1 MKGPCNSYL
10 RGPFTFVTA
19 LFLGRSVSAADGW
32 VYPVSPTYRL
42 LRPRAEALTPP
53 VLDDDQRRVVGHR
66 GGPLLVLAG
75 PGTGKTTTL
84 VEAIVERI
92 EGRGADPESVLALTF
107 SRKAA
112 EQLRDRVTARLGRTT
127 SSTLCATF
135 HSFAYGLVRRY
146 SPPDL
151 YVDPLRLLSAPEQ
164 DVVVRGLLTREDE
177 SVAWPAGL
185 AGALE
190 TRGFARELGDL
201 MARTTERGL
210 GSRRLRELGLA
221 ESRPELVAAADF
233 MDQYDAVLGSQNALD
248 YPSLIADAVAMLQ
261 DPDHPARADLR
272 AQYSHVFVDEYQD
285 TDPSQLALLQAVA
298 GDGRNLTVV
307 GDPLQSIYGFRGA
320 DVRGILQFP
329 TMFPRRDEGRA
340 DVVVLRTTRRFG
352 PRLLEASRRVA
363 GRIGLP
369 GTIGEA
375 EQRAFLDPVAAGEHG
390 DGRAQVLTFDTA
402 RAETEALAD
411 LLRRAHLEDGI
422 GWSDM
427 AVLVR
432 SGRTTIP
439 GLRRALMAAGVPVEV
454 SSDETPLVREP
465 AVLPLLDALHA
476 VADPHGWLDAERA
489 HGLLVSPLAG
499 LDATDV
505 RALARALRRRDQ
517 QGDEPARS
525 SPELLLAALRDP
537 DELDELDLAAARRA
551 RAVARLLGD
560 ARSRLDDGGTVEEVL
575 WELWA
580 GTTWPGRLRRLAE
593 RGGAAARYAHRD
605 LDAVCALFE
614 TAARAEEQRGH
625 TSVETFLET
634 LRAQQIPADTLA
646 DRGVRGDAV
655 RLLTAHRAKGL
666 EWRLVAV
673 FHAQEEAWPD
683 LRRRASLL
691 RADEIGHDGL
701 QTRVTTREL
710 LAEERR
716 LFYVACTRAR
726 ERLLVT
732 AVASPDD
739 DGEQPSRFLAELGLD
754 VEHRQGRPPRPLSL
768 DGLVADLRRTVADET
783 APEPLRLAAARRL
796 ACLKAEEVDGRPLVP
811 AADPATWW
819 GTRAPSAG
827 DVPVRPAD
835 QPLRI
840 TASALTAIGECPAR
854 WFLEREAGGERAST
868 QSQGFGKVVHALADR
883 ISRGDLGGA
892 DDAGEV
898 VEELMTH
905 IDRVWQE
912 IPFRTPW
919 SAPHEREEARAA
931 LTRFLAW
938 HRRPGA
944 RTVLGTEQEVRAS
957 VTLPDGSEV
966 SLHGYADRLEIDDEG
981 RVVVIDLK
989 TTKYPPQD
997 GEIATNA
1004 QLGLYQ
1010 LAVEQ
1015 GAVDQVLGRP
1025 GVPGGAEL
1033 WQLRKDVRGALKV
1046 QRQDSLEPGPE
1057 RPIEQQLGEAA
1068 EIIRSEVFPTR
1079 PGQQCERC
1087 DFRLMCPAQSSHTV
1101 LS

>member
-1 MKGPCNSYL
+1 VNS
-10 RGPFTFVTA
+10 P
-19 LFLGRSVSAADGW
+19 S
-32 VYPVSPTYRL
+32 YRL
-42 LRPRAEALTPP
+42 VRPRAEVLAAPS
-53 VLDDDQRRVVGHR
+53 LDDAQRQVVDHPS
-66 GGPLLVLAG
+66 GPLLVLAG

-84 VEAIVERI
+84 VEAIVDRI
-92 EGRGADPESVLALTF
+92 EGRGVDPEAVLALTF

-127 SSTLCATF
+127 SSTLCSTF

-146 SPPDL
+146 SSPEL
-151 YVDPLRLLSAPEQ
+151 YADPLRLLSAPEQ
-164 DVVVRGLLTREDE
+164 DVVVRGLLTREAE
-177 SVAWPAGL
+177 SVGWPAGL
-185 AGALE
+185 AAALD
-190 TRGFARELGDL
+190 TRGFARELGAL

-210 GSRRLRELGLA
+210 GSRRLRQLGLA
-221 ESRPELVAAADF
+221 EGRPELVAAADF
-233 MDQYDAVLGSQNALD
+233 MEQYDEVLGSLNALD

-261 DPDHPARADLR
+261 DPDHPARTDLR
-272 AQYSHVFVDEYQD
+272 AQYSEVFVDEYQD
-285 TDPSQLALLQAVA
+285 TDPSQLALLRALA

-307 GDPLQSIYGFRGA
+307 GDPHQSIYGFRGA

-329 TMFPRRDEGRA
+329 TMFPRADSTRA

-369 GTIGEA
+369 GTIGETD
-375 EQRAFLDPVAAGEHG
+375 QRAFLEPVTQSEHG
-390 DGRAQVLTFDTA
+390 AGRAEVTTFDTA
-402 RAETEALAD
+402 RAETEGLAD
-411 LLRRAHLEDGI
+411 LLRRAHLEDGV

-439 GLRRALMAAGVPVEV
+439 ALRRALMAAGVPVEV
-454 SSDETPLVREP
+454 AADETPLVREP

-476 VADPHGWLDAERA
+476 VADPTGWLDVDRA
-489 HGLLVSPLAG
+489 HSLLVSPLAG
-499 LDATDV
+499 LDAGDV
-505 RALARALRRRDQ
+505 RALARALRRREQVRAD
-517 QGDEPARS
+517 GSVRS

-537 DELDELDLAAARRA
+537 TELDDIDLPAARRA
-551 RAVARLLGD
+551 AALAGLL
-560 ARSRLDDGGTVEEVL
+560 RSSRTRLDGGGTVEEVL
-575 WELWA
+575 WELWS
-580 GTTWPGRLRRLAE
+580 GTPWPARLRALAE

-605 LDAVCALFE
+605 LDAIVALFE

-625 TSVETFLET
+625 TSVESFLET

-655 RLLTAHRAKGL
+655 RLLTAHRSKGL

-673 FHAQEEAWPD
+673 VHVQEEAWPD
-683 LRRRASLL
+683 LRRRGSLL

-701 QTRVTTREL
+701 QARATTREL

-732 AVASPDD
+732 AVRSPDD
-739 DGEQPSRFLAELGLD
+739 DGEQPSRFLAELGLEI
-754 VEHRQGRPPRPLSL
+754 EHRQGRPPRPLSL
-768 DGLVADLRRTVADET
+768 DGLVADLRRTVADPCSSEQ
-783 APEPLRLAAARRL
+783 LRVAAARRL
-796 ACLKAEEVDGRPLVP
+796 AALATQEVNGRPVAP

-819 GTRAPSAG
+819 GTRAVSRSTA
-827 DVPVRPAD
+827 PVRPD
-835 QPLRI
+835 DEPLRL
-840 TASALTAIGECPAR
+840 TASALTALGDCPAR

-868 QSQGFGKVVHALADR
+868 QSQGFGNVVHALADR
-883 ISRGDLGGA
+883 VSRGEVGGSG
-892 DDAGEV
+892 DHDAV
-898 VEELMTH
+898 VEELMALV
-905 IDRVWQE
+905 DQVWEE

-919 SAPHEREEARAA
+919 SSSRERQEARSA
-931 LTRFLAW
+931 LSRFLAW
-938 HRRPGA
+938 HRRPDA
-944 RTVLGTEQEVRAS
+944 RTVLATEQEVRAS

-989 TTKYPPQD
+989 TTKYPPLE
-997 GEIATNA
+997 GEIATNP

-1015 GAVDQVLGRP
+1015 GALDHLLDGP
-1025 GVPGGAEL
+1025 GQPGGAEL
-1033 WQLRKDVRGALKV
+1033 WQLRKDTRGLLKV
-1046 QRQDSLEPGPE
+1046 QRQEALEPGVE
-1057 RPIEQQLGEAA
+1057 RPIEQQLTEAA

-1079 PGQQCERC
+1079 PGQQCDRC
-1087 DFRLMCPAQSSHTV
+1087 DFRLMCPALNSQTV

>member
-1 MKGPCNSYL
+1 MTTS
-10 RGPFTFVTA
+10 
-19 LFLGRSVSAADGW
+19 
-32 VYPVSPTYRL
+32 YRL
-42 LRPRAEALTPP
+42 LRPRGTAPSPPAL
-53 VLDDDQRRVVGHR
+53 DADQRRVVEHP

-75 PGTGKTTTL
+75 PGAGKTTTL

-92 EGRGADPESVLALTF
+92 EGRGVDPESVLALTF

-112 EQLRDRVTARLGRTT
+112 EQLRDRVIGRLGRTT
-127 SSTLCATF
+127 SSTLCSTF

-151 YVDPLRLLSAPEQ
+151 YADPVRLLSAPEQ
-164 DVVVRGLLTREDE
+164 DVVVRSLLTREAE

-185 AGALE
+185 SAAVE
-190 TRGFARELGDL
+190 TRGFARELGAL
-201 MARTTERGL
+201 MARTTEWGL
-210 GSRRLRELGLA
+210 GSQRLRELGVA
-221 ESRPELVAAADF
+221 EGRPELVAAADF
-233 MDQYDAVLGSQNALD
+233 MEQYDTVLASQNALD

-261 DPDHPARADLR
+261 DPDHPALRDLR

-285 TDPSQLALLQAVA
+285 TDPSQLALLRAIA
-298 GDGRNLTVV
+298 GGGRNLVVV

-320 DVRGILQFP
+320 DVRGILRFP
-329 TMFPRRDEGRA
+329 TMFPTVDGRRA

-375 EQRAFLDPVAAGEHG
+375 EQQAFLDPLAVVDHG
-390 DGRAQVLTFDTA
+390 DGRAQALTFDTD

-432 SGRTTIP
+432 SGRGTIP
-439 GLRRALMAAGVPVEV
+439 GLRRSLMAAGVPVEV
-454 SSDETPLVREP
+454 AADETPLVREP
-465 AVLPLLDALHA
+465 AVLPLLDALNA

-489 HGLLVSPLAG
+489 HALLVSPLAG
-499 LDATDV
+499 LDAADV
-505 RALARALRRRDQ
+505 RALGRALRRRDQ
-517 QGDEPARS
+517 GSGGASRSSADLLLSAVREPA
-525 SPELLLAALRDP
+525 
-537 DELDELDLAAARRA
+537 ELDGLDAPAARRA
-551 RAVARLLGD
+551 GALARLLRD
-560 ARSRLDDGGTVEEVL
+560 ARARLDGGATVEEVL
-575 WELWA
+575 WELWS
-580 GTTWPGRLRRLAE
+580 GTAWPSRLRALAD

-605 LDAVCALFE
+605 LDAICALFE
-614 TAARAEEQRGH
+614 TAARAEEKRGH
-625 TSVETFLET
+625 TSIESFLDT
-634 LRAQQIPADTLA
+634 LCAQQIPADTLA

-655 RLLTAHRAKGL
+655 RLLTAHRSKGL

-673 FHAQEEAWPD
+673 VHVQEETWPD
-683 LRRRASLL
+683 LRRRTGLL

-701 QTRVTTREL
+701 QERATTREL

-726 ERLLVT
+726 ERLVVT

-739 DGEQPSRFLAELGLD
+739 DGEQPSRFLAELGLE

-783 APEPLRLAAARRL
+783 TSAALRAAAARRL
-796 ACLKAEEVDGRPLVP
+796 ARLAAETANGRPLVP
-811 AADPATWW
+811 TADPATWW
-819 GTRAPSAG
+819 GTRAASAS
-827 DVPVRPAD
+827 DAPVRPDD
-835 QPLRI
+835 QPLRL
-840 TASALTAIGECPAR
+840 TASALTALGECPAR

-868 QSQGFGKVVHALADR
+868 QSQGFGQVVHALADR
-883 ISRGDLGGA
+883 ISRGELGDG
-892 DDAGEV
+892 DVEEV
-898 VEELMTH
+898 VDELMVH
-905 IDRVWQE
+905 VDQVWDE

-919 SAPHEREEARAA
+919 SAARERAEARAA
-931 LTRFLAW
+931 LARFLTW

-944 RTVLGTEQEVRAS
+944 RTVLATEQEVRAT
-957 VTLPDGSEV
+957 VTLPDGRAIA
-966 SLHGYADRLEIDDEG
+966 LHGYADRLEIDDDG
-981 RVVVIDLK
+981 RVVVVDLK
-989 TTKYPPQD
+989 TTKYPPLEGD
-997 GEIATNA
+997 IAGDP
-1004 QLGLYQ
+1004 QLGFYQ

-1015 GAVDQVLGRP
+1015 GAVDELLGRP

-1033 WQLRKDVRGALKV
+1033 WQLRKEARGSLKV
-1046 QRQDSLEPGPE
+1046 QRQEPLEPDGE
-1057 RPIEQQLGEAA
+1057 RLIEQQLGEAA
-1068 EIIRSEVFPTR
+1068 AIIRAEVFPTR

-1087 DFRLMCPAQSSHTV
+1087 DFALMCPAQSSRTV

>member
-1 MKGPCNSYL
+1 
-10 RGPFTFVTA
+10 
-19 LFLGRSVSAADGW
+19 VSAAGGW
-32 VYPVSPTYRL
+32 LYVVSPSYRL
-42 LRPRAEALTPP
+42 LRPRAEALSAT
-53 VLDDDQRRVVGHR
+53 VLDADQRRVVEHP

-127 SSTLCATF
+127 SSTLCSTF
-135 HSFAYGLVRRY
+135 HSFAYALVRRY
-146 SPPDL
+146 SPADL
-151 YVDPLRLLSAPEQ
+151 YADPLRLLSAPEQ
-164 DVVVRGLLTREDE
+164 DVVVRGLLTREAE

-185 AGALE
+185 AAALE
-190 TRGFARELGDL
+190 TRGFARELGAL

-221 ESRPELVAAADF
+221 EGRPELVAAADF
-233 MDQYDAVLGSQNALD
+233 MDQYDTVLGSQNALD

-261 DPDHPARADLR
+261 DPEHPALTDLR

-285 TDPSQLALLQAVA
+285 TDPSQIALLQALA
-298 GDGRNLTVV
+298 GGGRDLIVV
-307 GDPLQSIYGFRGA
+307 GDPMQSIYGFRGA

-329 TMFPRRDEGRA
+329 TMFPRPDGRRA

-352 PRLLEASRRVA
+352 PRLLEAARRVA

-369 GTIGEA
+369 GSIGEA
-375 EQRAFLDPVAAGEHG
+375 DQQAFLDPVAAVDRA
-390 DGRAQVLTFDTA
+390 DGRAQVLTFDTD

-411 LLRRAHLEDGI
+411 LLRRAHLEDGV

-439 GLRRALMAAGVPVEV
+439 GLRRSLMAAGVPVEV
-454 SSDETPLVREP
+454 ASDETPLVREP
-465 AVLPLLDALHA
+465 AVLPLLDALNA
-476 VADPHGWLDAERA
+476 VADPRGWLDAERA

-499 LDATDV
+499 LDAADV

-517 QGDEPARS
+517 QAGGAARS
-525 SPELLLAALRDP
+525 SSELLLAALRDP
-537 DELDELDLAAARRA
+537 TELDGIDLSAARRA
-551 RAVARLLGD
+551 RALARLLVG
-560 ARSRLDDGGTVEEVL
+560 ARARLDDGGTVEEVL
-575 WELWA
+575 WELWS
-580 GTTWPGRLRRLAE
+580 GTAWPARLRSLAE

-605 LDAVCALFE
+605 LDAICALFE

-625 TSVETFLET
+625 TSIDTFLDT

-655 RLLTAHRAKGL
+655 RLLTAHRSKGL

-673 FHAQEEAWPD
+673 VHVQEETWPD
-683 LRRRASLL
+683 LRLRASLL

-701 QTRVTTREL
+701 QSRSTTREL

-739 DGEQPSRFLAELGLD
+739 DGEQPSRFLAELGLEI
-754 VEHRQGRPPRPLSL
+754 EHRQGRPPRPLSL
-768 DGLVADLRRTVADET
+768 DGLVAELRRTAADESLSPRLRRS
-783 APEPLRLAAARRL
+783 AAGRLARL
-796 ACLKAEEVDGRPLVP
+796 AGETVNGRPLVP

-819 GTRAPSAG
+819 GTRAISAS
-827 DVPVRPAD
+827 DVAVRATD
-835 QPLRI
+835 QPLRL
-840 TASALTAIGECPAR
+840 TASALTALGECPAR

-868 QSQGFGKVVHALADR
+868 QGQGFGQVVHALADR
-883 ISRGDLGGA
+883 ISRGEVGGDDDL
-892 DDAGEV
+892 EV
-898 VEELMTH
+898 VVDELMEH
-905 IDRVWQE
+905 VDQVWEE

-919 SAPHEREEARAA
+919 SAAREREEARAA

-944 RTVLGTEQEVRAS
+944 RTLLSTEQEVRAS
-957 VTLPDGSEV
+957 VTLPDGSEIA
-966 SLHGYADRLEIDDEG
+966 LRGYADRLEIDDDG

-989 TTKYPPQD
+989 TTKYPPLEGD
-997 GEIATNA
+997 IATDA
-1004 QLGLYQ
+1004 QLGFYQ

-1015 GAVDQVLGRP
+1015 GALDELLDRP

-1033 WQLRKDVRGALKV
+1033 WQLRKEARGTLKV
-1046 QRQDSLEPGPE
+1046 QRQEPLEPGDA
-1057 RPIEQQLGEAA
+1057 RPIEQQLSEAA
-1068 EIIRSEVFPTR
+1068 AIIRAEVFPTR

-1087 DFRLMCPAQSSHTV
+1087 DFRLMCPALNSQTV

>member
-1 MKGPCNSYL
+1 
-10 RGPFTFVTA
+10 
-19 LFLGRSVSAADGW
+19 VSR
-32 VYPVSPTYRL
+32 PSYRL
-42 LRPRAEALTPP
+42 VRPRAEVLAPP
-53 VLDDDQRRVVGHR
+53 ALDDAQRRVVDHP

-127 SSTLCATF
+127 SSTLCSTF

-146 SPPDL
+146 SPADL
-151 YVDPLRLLSAPEQ
+151 YADPLRLLSAPEQ
-164 DVVVRGLLTREDE
+164 DVVVRGLLTREAE
-177 SVAWPAGL
+177 SVAWPPSL
-185 AGALE
+185 AAALE
-190 TRGFARELGDL
+190 TRGFARELSAL

-210 GSRRLRELGLA
+210 GSRRLRDLGLA
-221 ESRPELVAAADF
+221 EGRPELVAAADF
-233 MDQYDAVLGSQNALD
+233 MEQYDAVLGSLNALD

-261 DPDHPARADLR
+261 DPEHPARHDLR

-285 TDPSQLALLQAVA
+285 TDPSQLALLAAIA

-307 GDPLQSIYGFRGA
+307 GDPHQSIYGFRGA
-320 DVRGILQFP
+320 EVRGILQFP
-329 TMFPRRDEGRA
+329 TMFPRADGARA

-369 GTIGEA
+369 GTIGEH
-375 EQRAFLDPVAAGEHG
+375 EQRAFLDPVAAGDHG
-390 DGRAQVLTFDTA
+390 PGRATVITFDTA
-402 RAETEALAD
+402 RAETEGLAD

-422 GWSDM
+422 GWADM

-439 GLRRALMAAGVPVEV
+439 GLRRSLMAAGVPVEV
-454 SSDETPLVREP
+454 ASDETPLVREP
-465 AVLPLLDALHA
+465 AVLPLLDALNA
-476 VADPHGWLDAERA
+476 VADPDGWLDAERA
-489 HGLLVSPLAG
+489 HGLLTSPLAG

-505 RALARALRRRDQ
+505 RALGRALRRREQ
-517 QGDEPARS
+517 RRAEGAARS
-525 SPELLLAALRDP
+525 SPDLLLAALRQPAD
-537 DELDELDLAAARRA
+537 LDGLDVPAARRA
-551 RAVARLLGD
+551 AALARLLAD
-560 ARSRLDDGGTVEEVL
+560 ARASLDAGGTVEEVL
-575 WELWA
+575 WALWA
-580 GTTWPGRLRRLAE
+580 GTPWPGRLRTLAE

-605 LDAVCALFE
+605 LDAVVALFE

-625 TSVETFLET
+625 TSIESFLDT

-646 DRGVRGDAV
+646 DRGVRGDSV
-655 RLLTAHRAKGL
+655 RLLTAHRSKGL

-673 FHAQEEAWPD
+673 VHVQEETWPD
-683 LRRRASLL
+683 LRQRASLL
-691 RADEIGHDGL
+691 RADEVGHDGL
-701 QTRVTTREL
+701 QARATVREL

-716 LFYVACTRAR
+716 LFYVACTRAQ

-732 AVASPDD
+732 AVRSADD
-739 DGEQPSRFLAELGLD
+739 DGEQPSRFLGELGLE

-768 DGLVADLRRTVADET
+768 AGLVAELRRTVADET
-783 APEPLRLAAARRL
+783 RSPQLREAAARRL
-796 ACLKAEEVDGRPLVP
+796 AVLAAEEVNGRRVVP

-819 GTRAPSAG
+819 GTRAVSRSAE
-827 DVPVRPAD
+827 PVRPTD
-835 QPLRI
+835 QPLRL
-840 TASALTAIGECPAR
+840 TASALTAIGDCPAR

-868 QSQGFGKVVHALADR
+868 QSQGFGNVVHALADR
-883 ISRGDLGGA
+883 ISRDELGLTGPGAEGDV
-892 DDAGEV
+892 DRV
-898 VEELMTH
+898 VEELMAH
-905 IDRVWQE
+905 VDQVWEE

-919 SAPHEREEARAA
+919 SASREREEARAA
-931 LTRFLAW
+931 LARFLIW

-944 RTVLGTEQEVRAS
+944 RTLLATEQEVRAS
-957 VTLPDGSEV
+957 VTLPDGREV
-966 SLHGYADRLEIDDEG
+966 SLHGYADRLEIDDDG

-989 TTKYPPQD
+989 TTKYPPQE

-1015 GAVDQVLGRP
+1015 GALDHLLDGP

-1033 WQLRKDVRGALKV
+1033 WQLRKETRGTLKV
-1046 QRQDSLEPGPE
+1046 QRQEPLEPGAD
-1057 RPIEQQLGEAA
+1057 RPIEQQLTEAA
-1068 EIIRSEVFPTR
+1068 GIIRSEVFPTR

-1087 DFRLMCPAQSSHTV
+1087 DFRLMCPALNSQTV

>member
-1 MKGPCNSYL
+1 MS
-10 RGPFTFVTA
+10 
-19 LFLGRSVSAADGW
+19 
-32 VYPVSPTYRL
+32 SPSYRL
-42 LRPRAEALTPP
+42 VRPHVAALTPT
-53 VLDDDQRRVVGHR
+53 LDAEQRRVVEHP

-92 EGRGADPESVLALTF
+92 EGRAADPESVLALTF

-127 SSTLCATF
+127 SSTLCSTF

-146 SPPDL
+146 SPADL
-151 YVDPLRLLSAPEQ
+151 YADPLRLLSAPEQ
-164 DVVVRGLLTREDE
+164 DVVVRGLLSREAE
-177 SVAWPAGL
+177 AVPWPPSL
-185 AGALE
+185 AAALE
-190 TRGFARELGDL
+190 TRGFARELGAL

-210 GSRRLRELGLA
+210 GSRRLRDLGIS
-221 ESRPELVAAADF
+221 EDRPELVAAADF
-233 MDQYDAVLGSQNALD
+233 MEQYDAVLGSLNALD

-285 TDPSQLALLQAVA
+285 TDPSQIALLQAIA
-298 GDGRNLTVV
+298 GDGRDLTVV
-307 GDPLQSIYGFRGA
+307 GDPHQSIYGFRGA

-329 TMFPRRDEGRA
+329 TMFPRADGGRA

-369 GTIGEA
+369 GTIGEE
-375 EQRAFLDPVAAGEHG
+375 EQRAFLDPVAAGDHG
-390 DGRAQVLTFDTA
+390 AGRAHVLTFDTA
-402 RAETEALAD
+402 RAETEGLAD
-411 LLRRAHLEDGI
+411 LLRRAHLEDGL

-439 GLRRALMAAGVPVEV
+439 GLRRSLLAAGVPVEV
-454 SSDETPLVREP
+454 AADETPLVREP
-465 AVLPLLDALHA
+465 AVVPLLDALHA
-476 VADPHGWLDAERA
+476 VADPDGWLDAERA
-489 HGLLVSPLAG
+489 HALLTSPLAG
-499 LDATDV
+499 LDAADV

-517 QGDEPARS
+517 RDDGIARS

-537 DELDELDLAAARRA
+537 AELEGLAEPAARRA
-551 RAVARLLGD
+551 GALSRLLRDG
-560 ARSRLDDGGTVEEVL
+560 RVRLGAGGTVEEVL

-580 GTTWPGRLRRLAE
+580 GTPWPSRLRSLAE
-593 RGGAAARYAHRD
+593 RGGSAARYAHRD
-605 LDAVCALFE
+605 LDAVVALFE

-625 TSVETFLET
+625 TSVEAFLDT

-655 RLLTAHRAKGL
+655 RLLTAHRSKGL

-673 FHAQEEAWPD
+673 VHVQEETWPD
-683 LRRRASLL
+683 LRHRASLL
-691 RADEIGHDGL
+691 RADEVGHDGL
-701 QTRVTTREL
+701 QARATTREL

-732 AVASPDD
+732 AVRSPDD

-754 VEHRQGRPPRPLSL
+754 VDHRQGRPPRPLSL
-768 DGLVADLRRTVADET
+768 DGLVAELRRTVADEGRS
-783 APEPLRLAAARRL
+783 ERLRRAAARRL
-796 ACLKAEEVDGRPLVP
+796 ARLADEEVGGRALVP
-811 AADPATWW
+811 AADPAHWW
-819 GTRAPSAG
+819 GTRALSRSEAPI
-827 DVPVRPAD
+827 RPDD
-835 QPLRI
+835 QPLRL
-840 TASALTAIGECPAR
+840 TASALTALGECPAR

-868 QSQGFGKVVHALADR
+868 QSQGFGNVVHALADR
-883 ISRGDLGGA
+883 ISRGELGDSGSP
-892 DDAGEV
+892 DQV
-898 VEELMTH
+898 VEELMEH
-905 IDRVWQE
+905 VDRVWDE

-919 SAPHEREEARAA
+919 SASREREEARAA
-931 LTRFLAW
+931 LRRFVAW
-938 HRRPGA
+938 HGRPGA
-944 RTVLGTEQEVRAS
+944 RTLLATEQEVRAS
-957 VTLPDGSEV
+957 VTLPDGSRIA
-966 SLHGYADRLEIDDEG
+966 LHGYADRLEIDDDG

-989 TTKYPPQD
+989 TTKYPPQE
-997 GEIATNA
+997 GEIAAHA

-1010 LAVEQ
+1010 LAVEH
-1015 GAVDQVLGRP
+1015 GALDELLGRP

-1033 WQLRKDVRGALKV
+1033 WQLRKETRGALKV
-1046 QRQDSLEPGPE
+1046 QRQEPLQPGE
-1057 RPIEQQLGEAA
+1057 DRPIEQQLVEAA
-1068 EIIRSEVFPTR
+1068 AVIRAEVFPTR

-1087 DFRLMCPAQSSHTV
+1087 DFALMCPAVSSHTV

>member
-1 MKGPCNSYL
+1 VYL
-10 RGPFTFVTA
+10 
-19 LFLGRSVSAADGW
+19 VS
-32 VYPVSPTYRL
+32 SPSYRL
-42 LRPRAEALTPP
+42 LRPRPEVLTAPLLDAE
-53 VLDDDQRRVVGHR
+53 QRRVVDHES
-66 GGPLLVLAG
+66 GPLLVLAG

-92 EGRGADPESVLALTF
+92 DGRGADPESVLALTF

-127 SSTLCATF
+127 SSTLCSTF

-146 SPPDL
+146 SPADL
-151 YVDPLRLLSAPEQ
+151 YADPLRLLSAPEQ
-164 DVVVRGLLTREDE
+164 DVVVRGLLTREAE
-177 SVAWPAGL
+177 SVAWPPSL
-185 AGALE
+185 AAALE
-190 TRGFARELGDL
+190 TRGFARELGAL

-210 GSRRLRELGLA
+210 GSRRLRDLGRA
-221 ESRPELVAAADF
+221 EGRPELVAAADF
-233 MDQYDAVLGSQNALD
+233 MEQYDAVLGSLNALD

-261 DPDHPARADLR
+261 DPEHPARGDLR

-285 TDPSQLALLQAVA
+285 TDPSQLALLHAIA

-307 GDPLQSIYGFRGA
+307 GDPHQSIYGFRGA
-320 DVRGILQFP
+320 EVRGILQFP
-329 TMFPRRDEGRA
+329 TMFPRSDGNRA
-340 DVVVLRTTRRFG
+340 EVVVLRTTRRFG

-375 EQRAFLDPVAAGEHG
+375 EQRTFLDPVADSDHG
-390 DGRAQVLTFDTA
+390 AGRAHVITFDTA
-402 RAETEALAD
+402 RAETEGLAD

-422 GWSDM
+422 GWADM

-439 GLRRALMAAGVPVEV
+439 GLRRSLMAAGVPVEV
-454 SSDETPLVREP
+454 ASDETPLVREP
-465 AVLPLLDALHA
+465 AVLPLLDALNA
-476 VADPHGWLDAERA
+476 VADPDGWLDAERA
-489 HGLLVSPLAG
+489 HGLLTSPLAG

-517 QGDEPARS
+517 QRSDGVARS
-525 SPELLLAALRDP
+525 SPDLLRAALRDP
-537 DELDELDLAAARRA
+537 DELDGIDLPAARRA
-551 RAVARLLGD
+551 GALARLL
-560 ARSRLDDGGTVEEVL
+560 RTTRTRLDAGGTVEEVL

-580 GTTWPGRLRRLAE
+580 GTAWPGRLRGLAE

-605 LDAVCALFE
+605 LDAVVALFE

-625 TSVETFLET
+625 TSIESFLET

-655 RLLTAHRAKGL
+655 RLLTAHRSKGL

-673 FHAQEEAWPD
+673 VHVQEDTWPD
-683 LRRRASLL
+683 LRLRASLL
-691 RADEIGHDGL
+691 RADEVGHDGL
-701 QTRVTTREL
+701 HARASLREL

-732 AVASPDD
+732 AVQSPDD
-739 DGEQPSRFLAELGLD
+739 DGEQPSRFLPELGLD

-768 DGLVADLRRTVADET
+768 DGLVAELRRTVADDTRSER
-783 APEPLRLAAARRL
+783 LRAAAARRL
-796 ACLKAEEVDGRPLVP
+796 ARLADEQVNGRPVVP

-819 GTRAPSAG
+819 GTRAVSRSDA
-827 DVPVRPAD
+827 PVRPAD
-835 QPLRI
+835 APLRL
-840 TASALTAIGECPAR
+840 TASALTALGECPAR

-868 QSQGFGKVVHALADR
+868 QSQGFGNVVHALADR
-883 ISRGDLGGA
+883 IGRGELGGSG
-892 DDAGEV
+892 DIPQV
-898 VEELMTH
+898 VEELMAH
-905 IDRVWQE
+905 VDLVWAE

-919 SAPHEREEARAA
+919 SSSREREEARAA
-931 LTRFLAW
+931 LARFLAW
-938 HRRPGA
+938 HARPDA
-944 RTVLGTEQEVRAS
+944 RTVLATEEEVRAS
-957 VTLPDGSEV
+957 VTLPDGSEI
-966 SLHGYADRLEIDDEG
+966 SLHGYADRLEIDDDG

-989 TTKYPPQD
+989 TTKYPPQE

-1015 GAVDQVLGRP
+1015 GALDHLLDEP

-1033 WQLRKDVRGALKV
+1033 WQLRKETRGTLKV
-1046 QRQDSLEPGPE
+1046 QRQDPLEPGAD
-1057 RPIEQQLGEAA
+1057 RPIEQQLAEAA
-1068 EIIRSEVFPTR
+1068 AVIRAEVFPTK
-1079 PGQQCERC
+1079 PGQQCDRC
-1087 DFRLMCPAQSSHTV
+1087 DFRLMCPALNSQTV

>member
-1 MKGPCNSYL
+1 VNS
-10 RGPFTFVTA
+10 P
-19 LFLGRSVSAADGW
+19 S
-32 VYPVSPTYRL
+32 YRL
-42 LRPRAEALTPP
+42 LRPRAEVVAPP
-53 VLDDDQRRVVGHR
+53 ALDDAQQRVVDHEA
-66 GGPLLVLAG
+66 GPLLVLAG

-92 EGRGADPESVLALTF
+92 EHRGADPESVLALTF

-127 SSTLCATF
+127 SSTLCSTF

-146 SPPDL
+146 SPPEL
-151 YVDPLRLLSAPEQ
+151 YADPVRLLSAPEQ
-164 DVVVRGLLTREDE
+164 DVVVRGLLTREAE
-177 SVAWPAGL
+177 SVAWPPGL
-185 AGALE
+185 AAALE
-190 TRGFARELGDL
+190 TRGFARELGAL

-210 GSRRLRELGLA
+210 GSQRLRALGLR
-221 ESRPELVAAADF
+221 EQRPELVAAADF
-233 MDQYDAVLGSQNALD
+233 MEQYDAVLGNLNALD

-261 DPDHPARADLR
+261 DPDHPARGDLR

-285 TDPSQLALLQAVA
+285 TDPSQLALLQAIA

-307 GDPLQSIYGFRGA
+307 GDPHQSIYGFRGA

-329 TMFPRRDEGRA
+329 TMFPRADGDRA

-375 EQRAFLDPVAAGEHG
+375 DQRAFLDPVAESDHG
-390 DGRAQVLTFDTA
+390 AGRAHVLTFDTA
-402 RAETEALAD
+402 RAETEGLAD
-411 LLRRAHLEDGI
+411 LLRRAHLEDGV
-422 GWSDM
+422 GWADM

-439 GLRRALMAAGVPVEV
+439 ALRRSLMAAGVPVEV

-465 AVLPLLDALHA
+465 AVLPLLDALNA

-499 LDATDV
+499 LDAADV
-505 RALARALRRRDQ
+505 RALGRALRQREHGRAD
-517 QGDEPARS
+517 GVVRS
-525 SPELLLAALRDP
+525 SPELLLAAVRDP
-537 DELDELDLAAARRA
+537 GELAGLDLPAARRA
-551 RAVARLLGD
+551 GALSRLLHASRARLE
-560 ARSRLDDGGTVEEVL
+560 AGGTVEEVL

-580 GTTWPGRLRRLAE
+580 GTGWPSRLRSLAE

-605 LDAVCALFE
+605 LDAVVALFE

-625 TSVETFLET
+625 TSVESFLET

-673 FHAQEEAWPD
+673 VHVQEETWPD
-683 LRRRASLL
+683 LRGRASLL
-691 RADEIGHDGL
+691 RADEIGRDGL
-701 QTRVTTREL
+701 QARATTREL

-732 AVASPDD
+732 AVRSPDD
-739 DGEQPSRFLAELGLD
+739 EGEQPSRFLAELGLD

-768 DGLVADLRRTVADET
+768 EGLVAELRRTVAD
-783 APEPLRLAAARRL
+783 PSRSEPLRAAAARRL
-796 ACLKAEEVDGRPLVP
+796 ARLAREEVGGRPVVA

-819 GTRAPSAG
+819 GTRAVSRSDA
-827 DVPVRPAD
+827 PVRPAD
-835 QPLRI
+835 QPLRL
-840 TASALTAIGECPAR
+840 TASALTALADCPAR

-868 QSQGFGKVVHALADR
+868 QSQGFGNVVHALADR
-883 ISRGDLGGA
+883 IGRHEIDASGDLA
-892 DDAGEV
+892 AV
-898 VEELMTH
+898 VDELMAH
-905 IDRVWQE
+905 VDQVWAE

-919 SAPHEREEARAA
+919 SSSREREEARAA

-938 HRRPGA
+938 HNRPDA
-944 RTVLGTEQEVRAS
+944 RTVLATEEEVRAS
-957 VTLPDGSEV
+957 VTLADGSEV
-966 SLHGYADRLEIDDEG
+966 SLHGYADRLEIDDDG

-989 TTKYPPQD
+989 TTKYPPQESD
-997 GEIATNA
+997 IATHP

-1015 GAVDQVLGRP
+1015 GALDHLLDEP

-1033 WQLRKDVRGALKV
+1033 WQLRKEARGTLKV
-1046 QRQDSLEPGPE
+1046 QHQPPLETGGD
-1057 RPIEQQLGEAA
+1057 RPIEQQLTEAV
-1068 EIIRSEVFPTR
+1068 EIIRAEVFPTR

-1087 DFRLMCPAQSSHTV
+1087 DFRMMCPALNSQTV

>member
-1 MKGPCNSYL
+1 M
-10 RGPFTFVTA
+10 
-19 LFLGRSVSAADGW
+19 
-32 VYPVSPTYRL
+32 YPVSPSYRL
-42 LRPRAEALTPP
+42 LRPRAEAVTAPA
-53 VLDDDQRRVVGHR
+53 LDAQQRRVVEHA

-84 VEAIVERI
+84 VEAIVECI
-92 EGRGADPESVLALTF
+92 EGRGVDPESVLALTF

-127 SSTLCATF
+127 SSTLCSTF

-164 DVVVRGLLTREDE
+164 DVVVRGLLTRAEE

-185 AGALE
+185 AAALE

-221 ESRPELVAAADF
+221 EGRPELVAAADF
-233 MDQYDAVLGSQNALD
+233 MEQYDAVLGSQNALD

-285 TDPSQLALLQAVA
+285 TDPSQLALLRAVA

-329 TMFPRRDEGRA
+329 TMFPRSDGGRA
-340 DVVVLRTTRRFG
+340 DVLVLRTTRRFG

-375 EQRAFLDPVAAGEHG
+375 EQRAFLDPVAAGEHR
-390 DGRAQVLTFDTA
+390 DGRVQVFTFDTA

-427 AVLVR
+427 AILVR

-439 GLRRALMAAGVPVEV
+439 GLRRSLMAAGVPVEV

-465 AVLPLLDALHA
+465 AVLPLLDALNV
-476 VADPHGWLDAERA
+476 VADPLGWLDAERA

-517 QGDEPARS
+517 QGEDSARS

-537 DELDELDLAAARRA
+537 DELEGLDLPAARRA
-551 RAVARLLGD
+551 RALGRLLRD
-560 ARSRLDDGGTVEEVL
+560 ARERLDDGGTVEEVL

-580 GTTWPGRLRRLAE
+580 GTAWPGRLRGLAE

-625 TSVETFLET
+625 TSIEAFLET

-655 RLLTAHRAKGL
+655 RLLTAHRSKGL
-666 EWRLVAV
+666 EWRLAAV
-673 FHAQEEAWPD
+673 VHVQEEVWPD

-691 RADEIGHDGL
+691 RADDIGHDGL
-701 QTRVTTREL
+701 QARVTAREL

-726 ERLLVT
+726 DRLLVT

-754 VEHRQGRPPRPLSL
+754 IEHRQGRPPRPLSL
-768 DGLVADLRRTVADET
+768 DGLVADLRRTAAD
-783 APEPLRLAAARRL
+783 ASVPEPLRLAAARRL
-796 ACLKAEEVDGRPLVP
+796 ARLATEHVNGRPVVP

-819 GTRAPSAG
+819 GTRALSASE
-827 DVPVRPAD
+827 VPVRPAD
-835 QPLRI
+835 QPLRL
-840 TASALTAIGECPAR
+840 TASALTTIGECPAR

-883 ISRGDLGGA
+883 ISRGDLGGSP
-892 DDAGEV
+892 DTGEV
-898 VEELMTH
+898 VEELMAH
-905 IDRVWQE
+905 IDRVWEE

-919 SAPHEREEARAA
+919 SASHEREEARAA

-944 RTVLGTEQEVRAS
+944 RTVLSTEQEVRAA
-957 VTLPDGSEV
+957 VVLPDGSEV

-997 GEIATNA
+997 GDIATNA

-1015 GAVDQVLGRP
+1015 GAVDHLLDLP

-1033 WQLRKDVRGALKV
+1033 WQLRKESRGLLKV
-1046 QRQDSLEPGPE
+1046 QRQDPLEPGPG
-1057 RPIEQQLGEAA
+1057 RPVEEQLGEAA
-1068 EIIRSEVFPTR
+1068 AIIRGEVFPTR

-1087 DFRLMCPAQSSHTV
+1087 DFRSMCPAQISHTV

>member
-1 MKGPCNSYL
+1 MS
-10 RGPFTFVTA
+10 
-19 LFLGRSVSAADGW
+19 
-32 VYPVSPTYRL
+32 SPSYRL
-42 LRPRAEALTPP
+42 VRPRAEVLAPP
-53 VLDDDQRRVVGHR
+53 SLDDEQRRVVDHP

-127 SSTLCATF
+127 SSTLCSTF

-146 SPPDL
+146 SPPEL
-151 YVDPLRLLSAPEQ
+151 YADPLRLLSAPEQ
-164 DVVVRGLLTREDE
+164 DVVVRGLLTREAE
-177 SVAWPAGL
+177 SVSWPPSLSA
-185 AGALE
+185 ALD
-190 TRGFARELGDL
+190 TRGFARELGAL

-210 GSRRLRELGLA
+210 GSQRLRELGLV
-221 ESRPELVAAADF
+221 EGRPDLVAAADF
-233 MDQYDAVLGSQNALD
+233 MDQYDAVLGSLNALD

-261 DPDHPARADLR
+261 DPDHPARAELR

-285 TDPSQLALLQAVA
+285 TDPSQIALLQAIA
-298 GDGRNLTVV
+298 GDGRDLTVV
-307 GDPLQSIYGFRGA
+307 GDPHQSIYGFRGA

-329 TMFPRRDEGRA
+329 TMFPRADGGRA
-340 DVVVLRTTRRFG
+340 DAVVLRTTRRFG
-352 PRLLEASRRVA
+352 PRLLEASRRIA

-375 EQRAFLDPVAAGEHG
+375 EQRAFLEPVAASDHG
-390 DGRAQVLTFDTA
+390 AGRASVLTFDTA
-402 RAETEALAD
+402 RAETEGLAD

-439 GLRRALMAAGVPVEV
+439 GLRRSLLAAGVPVEV
-454 SSDETPLVREP
+454 AADETPLVREP
-465 AVLPLLDALHA
+465 AVLPLLDALNA
-476 VADPHGWLDAERA
+476 VAGPDTWLDVERA
-489 HGLLVSPLAG
+489 HDLLTSPLAG

-505 RALARALRRRDQ
+505 RALARALRRREHRA
-517 QGDEPARS
+517 GDGSARPS
-525 SPELLLAALRDP
+525 AELLLAALRDP
-537 DELDELDLAAARRA
+537 AELDGIDLPAARRVA
-551 RAVARLLGD
+551 ALGRLLQRGRARLD
-560 ARSRLDDGGTVEEVL
+560 AGGTVEEVL
-575 WELWA
+575 WELWS
-580 GTTWPGRLRRLAE
+580 GTAWPARLRGLAE

-605 LDAVCALFE
+605 LDAVVALFE

-625 TSVETFLET
+625 TSVDSFLDM

-655 RLLTAHRAKGL
+655 RLLTAHRSKGL

-673 FHAQEEAWPD
+673 VHVQEEIWPD
-683 LRRRASLL
+683 LRHRGSLL
-691 RADEIGHDGL
+691 RADEIGHEGL
-701 QTRVTTREL
+701 QARSTTREL

-732 AVASPDD
+732 AVQSPDD

-754 VEHRQGRPPRPLSL
+754 VEHRQGRPARPLSL
-768 DGLVADLRRTVADET
+768 DGLVADLRRTVADEGR
-783 APEPLRLAAARRL
+783 PESLRAAAARRL
-796 ACLKAEEVDGRPLVP
+796 ARLAAEVVDGRPLVP
-811 AADPATWW
+811 AADPAHWW
-819 GTRAPSAG
+819 GTRAVSRSAT
-827 DVPVRPAD
+827 PVRAPD
-835 QPLRI
+835 EPLRL
-840 TASALTAIGECPAR
+840 TASALTALGECPAR

-868 QSQGFGKVVHALADR
+868 QSQGFGNVVHALADR
-883 ISRGDLGGA
+883 ISRGELGGSGA
-892 DDAGEV
+892 VEEV
-898 VEELMTH
+898 VEELMAH
-905 IDRVWQE
+905 VDQVWGE

-919 SAPHEREEARAA
+919 SASREREEARAA
-931 LTRFLAW
+931 LSRFLDW
-938 HRRPGA
+938 HTRPGA
-944 RTVLGTEQEVRAS
+944 RTVIGTEEEVRAS
-957 VTLPDGSEV
+957 VTLPDGTQV
-966 SLHGYADRLEIDDEG
+966 SLHGYADRLEVDDQG

-989 TTKYPPQD
+989 TTKYPPQE
-997 GEIATNA
+997 GEIAANP

-1015 GAVDQVLGRP
+1015 GAVDELVGRP

-1033 WQLRKDVRGALKV
+1033 WQLRKEARGTLKV
-1046 QRQDSLEPGPE
+1046 QRQEPLETDGE
-1057 RPIEQQLGEAA
+1057 RPIEQQLVEAA
-1068 EIIRSEVFPTR
+1068 AVIRAEVFPTK

-1087 DFRLMCPAQSSHTV
+1087 DFKLMCPAQSSQTV

>member
-1 MKGPCNSYL
+1 
-10 RGPFTFVTA
+10 
-19 LFLGRSVSAADGW
+19 VS
-32 VYPVSPTYRL
+32 SPSYRL
-42 LRPRAEALTPP
+42 LRQRAEVPGSEVSGAIE
-53 VLDDDQRRVVGHR
+53 LDAEQRRVVDHE

-92 EGRGADPESVLALTF
+92 EARGADPESVLALTF

-127 SSTLCATF
+127 SSTLCSTF

-146 SPPDL
+146 SPAEL
-151 YVDPLRLLSAPEQ
+151 YADPLRLLSAPEQ
-164 DVVVRGLLTREDE
+164 DVVVRGLLTGEAE
-177 SVAWPAGL
+177 SVAWPPALG
-185 AGALE
+185 AALE
-190 TRGFARELGDL
+190 TRGFARELGAL

-210 GSRRLRELGLA
+210 GSQRLRELGEA
-221 ESRPELVAAADF
+221 EGRPELVAAADF
-233 MDQYDAVLGSQNALD
+233 MEQYDAVLGSLNALD

-261 DPDHPARADLR
+261 DPEHPARGDLR

-285 TDPSQLALLQAVA
+285 TDPSQLALLRAVA

-307 GDPLQSIYGFRGA
+307 GDPMQSIYGFRGA
-320 DVRGILQFP
+320 QVRGILQFP
-329 TMFPRRDEGRA
+329 TMFPRRDGGKA

-375 EQRAFLDPVAAGEHG
+375 EQRAFLDPIAASGHG
-390 DGRAQVLTFDTA
+390 DGRARVITFDTA

-411 LLRRAHLEDGI
+411 SLRRAHLEDGI
-422 GWSDM
+422 GWDEM

-432 SGRTTIP
+432 SGRNTIP
-439 GLRRALMAAGVPVEV
+439 GLRRSLMAAGVPVEV

-465 AVLPLLDALHA
+465 AVLPLLDALNA
-476 VADPHGWLDAERA
+476 VADPRDWLDAERA
-489 HGLLVSPLAG
+489 HSLLISPLAG

-505 RALARALRRRDQ
+505 RTLARALRRREQQ
-517 QGDEPARS
+517 QGEGAARPS
-525 SPELLLAALRDP
+525 AQLLLAALREP
-537 DELDELDLAAARRA
+537 AELDGLDLPAARRA
-551 RAVARLLGD
+551 AALARLLSD
-560 ARSRLDDGGTVEEVL
+560 ARARFDGGGTVEEVL

-580 GTTWPGRLRRLAE
+580 GTPWPGRLRGLAE
-593 RGGAAARYAHRD
+593 RSGAAARFAHRD

-625 TSVETFLET
+625 TSIETFLDT
-634 LRAQQIPADTLA
+634 LRAQQIPGDTLA
-646 DRGVRGDAV
+646 DRGVRGNVV
-655 RLLTAHRAKGL
+655 RLLTAHRSKGL

-673 FHAQEEAWPD
+673 VHVQEEAWPD

-701 QTRVTTREL
+701 QARASTREL

-732 AVASPDD
+732 AVSSPDD

-768 DGLVADLRRTVADET
+768 DGLVAELRRTVADET
-783 APEPLRLAAARRL
+783 RSETLRMAAARRL
-796 ACLKAEEVDGRPLVP
+796 SRLAAEEVNGRRLVP
-811 AADPATWW
+811 SADPAHWW
-819 GTRAPSAG
+819 GTRAVSRSAA
-827 DVPVRPAD
+827 PVRPTD
-835 QPLRI
+835 EPLRL
-840 TASALTAIGECPAR
+840 TASALTSLGECPAR
-854 WFLEREAGGERAST
+854 WFLEREAGGERASS
-868 QSQGFGKVVHALADR
+868 QSQGFGNVVHALADR
-883 ISRGDLGGA
+883 ISRNELGGSG
-892 DDAGEV
+892 DIDQV
-898 VEELMTH
+898 VEELMVH
-905 IDRVWQE
+905 VDQVWEE

-919 SAPHEREEARAA
+919 SASREREEAQSA

-938 HRRPGA
+938 HHRADA
-944 RTVLGTEQEVRAS
+944 RTVLKTEQEVRAS

-966 SLHGYADRLEIDDEG
+966 ALRGYADRLEIDDDG

-1004 QLGLYQ
+1004 QLGFYQ

-1015 GAVDQVLGRP
+1015 GALDHLLDQP

-1033 WQLRKDVRGALKV
+1033 WQLRKETRGNLKV
-1046 QRQDSLEPGPE
+1046 QRQDPLEPDGD
-1057 RPIEQQLGEAA
+1057 RPIEEQLGEAA
-1068 EIIRSEVFPTR
+1068 AIIRSEVFPTR

-1087 DFRLMCPAQSSHTV
+1087 DFRLMCPAQNSQTV

>member
-1 MKGPCNSYL
+1 VNLSRPPHPASARARVEAPPSGP
-10 RGPFTFVTA
+10 A
-19 LFLGRSVSAADGW
+19 
-32 VYPVSPTYRL
+32 YRL
-42 LRPRAEALTPP
+42 VRPRSE
-53 VLDDDQRRVVGHR
+53 VLAAPTLDPEQRRVVDHP

-127 SSTLCATF
+127 SSTLCSTF

-146 SPPDL
+146 SPAEL
-151 YVDPLRLLSAPEQ
+151 YADPVRLLSAPEQ
-164 DVVVRGLLTREDE
+164 DVVVRGLLTRESE
-177 SVAWPAGL
+177 SVAWPASLG
-185 AGALE
+185 AALE
-190 TRGFARELGDL
+190 TRGFARELGAL

-221 ESRPELVAAADF
+221 EGRPELVAAADF
-233 MDQYDAVLGSQNALD
+233 MEQYDAVLGSLNALD

-261 DPDHPARADLR
+261 DPDHPARGDLR

-285 TDPSQLALLQAVA
+285 TDPSQTALLQAIA
-298 GDGRNLTVV
+298 GDGRNLVVV
-307 GDPLQSIYGFRGA
+307 GDPHQSIYGFRGA
-320 DVRGILQFP
+320 EVRGILEFP
-329 TMFPRRDEGRA
+329 TRFPTAGGRRA

-352 PRLLEASRRVA
+352 PRLLEASRRIA

-369 GTIGEA
+369 GSIGEA
-375 EQRAFLDPVAAGEHG
+375 EQRAFLDPVAVGDHG
-390 DGRAQVLTFDTA
+390 AGRAQVLTFDTA
-402 RAETEALAD
+402 RAETEGLAD

-432 SGRTTIP
+432 SGRSTIP
-439 GLRRALMAAGVPVEV
+439 GLRRSLLAAGVPVEV
-454 SSDETPLVREP
+454 AADETPLVREP

-476 VADPHGWLDAERA
+476 VADPDGWLDAQRA
-489 HGLLVSPLAG
+489 HDLLISPLCG

-505 RALARALRRRDQ
+505 RALARGLRRREQ
-517 QGDEPARS
+517 QRRQGAARS
-525 SPELLLAALRDP
+525 SPDLLLGALRDP
-537 DELDELDLAAARRA
+537 SELDGLDLPAARRA
-551 RAVARLLGD
+551 GALARLLHT
-560 ARSRLDDGGTVEEVL
+560 SRGRLGDGGTVEEVL
-575 WELWA
+575 WALWS
-580 GTTWPGRLRRLAE
+580 GTPWPGRLRALAQ

-605 LDAVCALFE
+605 LDAVVALFE

-625 TSVETFLET
+625 TSVESFLDT

-646 DRGVRGDAV
+646 DRGVRGDSV
-655 RLLTAHRAKGL
+655 RLLTAHRSKGL

-673 FHAQEEAWPD
+673 VHVQEETWPD
-683 LRRRASLL
+683 LRLRASLL

-701 QTRVTTREL
+701 QARSTTREL

-732 AVASPDD
+732 AVRSPDD
-739 DGEQPSRFLAELGLD
+739 DGEQPSRFLGELGLD
-754 VEHRQGRPPRPLSL
+754 VDHRQGRPPRPLSL
-768 DGLVADLRRTVADET
+768 DGLVAELRRTVADEQR
-783 APEPLRLAAARRL
+783 PDRLRAAAARRL
-796 ACLKAEEVDGRPLVP
+796 AVLAAEEVGGRPLVP

-819 GTRAPSAG
+819 GTRAVSCSAT
-827 DVPVRPAD
+827 PVRPSD
-835 QPLRI
+835 EPLRL
-840 TASALTAIGECPAR
+840 TASALTSMAECPAR
-854 WFLEREAGGERAST
+854 WFLEREAGGQRAST
-868 QSQGFGKVVHALADR
+868 QSQGFGNVVHALADR
-883 ISRGDLGGA
+883 ISRGDL
-892 DDAGEV
+892 DAGGDVEEV
-898 VEELMTH
+898 VDRLMAH
-905 IDRVWQE
+905 VDEVWEE

-919 SAPHEREEARAA
+919 SSSRERGEARAA
-931 LTRFLAW
+931 LRRFLDW
-938 HRRPGA
+938 HGRPGA
-944 RTVLGTEQEVRAS
+944 RTVLATEQEVRAS
-957 VTLPDGSEV
+957 VTLPDGSQV
-966 SLHGYADRLEIDDEG
+966 ALHGYADRLEIDDDG

-989 TTKYPPQD
+989 TTKYPPQE
-997 GEIATNA
+997 GEIAANP

-1015 GAVDQVLGRP
+1015 GAVDHLLDGP

-1033 WQLRKDVRGALKV
+1033 WQLRKETRGALKV
-1046 QRQDSLEPGPE
+1046 QRQEPLEPGDE
-1057 RPIEQQLGEAA
+1057 RPIELQLAEAVAVIRA
-1068 EIIRSEVFPTR
+1068 EEFPTK

-1087 DFRLMCPAQSSHTV
+1087 DFRLMCPALNSQTV